1 MDTFKQKYV
10 NSSGGKNNRRSDGD
24 GGGDQGGSGDRFLRS
39 GSYPGPYSSI
49 TVFTA
54 VPLTSLTPTPA
65 IPVNTTPAPPT
76 GTTATDITSTDTT
89 PTETTPSDT
98 TSIDLIKYKMLSGGL
113 IEDSQEQLA
122 QKVEMSKRKKNPDQE
137 YKQTTWLYEDNTDVG
152 IYTQK
157 QKQPNMYKYLP
168 LSNTQFEQEHLYSK
182 KLNNKYNELQTAK
195 SLLLSKLGLNSY
207 YE

>member
-1 MDTFKQKYV
+1 MQTFRQKYV
-10 NSSGGKNNRRSDGD
+10 NASDDSKNRRSD

-39 GSYPGPYSSI
+39 GSYPIPYSSI

-54 VPLTSLTPTPA
+54 VPLSSLTPTAA

-76 GTTATDITSTDTT
+76 GTTSIDITSTDTT
-89 PTETTPSDT
+89 PTETIPSDT

-122 QKVEMSKRKKNPDQE
+122 QRVERSKRKKNSHQE

-152 IYTQK
+152 LYTQK
-157 QKQPNMYKYLP
+157 QKQPNMYKNLP
-168 LSNTQFEQEHLYSK
+168 LSNTQFKQEHLYSK
-182 KLNNKYNELQTAK
+182 KLNNKYNELQKAK

-207 YE
+207 L